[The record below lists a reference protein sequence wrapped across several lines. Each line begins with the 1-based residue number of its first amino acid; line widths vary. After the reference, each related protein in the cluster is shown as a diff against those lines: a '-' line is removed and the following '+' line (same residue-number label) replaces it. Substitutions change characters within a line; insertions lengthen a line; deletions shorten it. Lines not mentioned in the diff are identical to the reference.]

1 MVWVFLC
8 FIRTL
13 FKEHGLP
20 HMSQT
25 WSASVL
31 CVSSWFRIP
40 WREEHSQEQVSHLWV
55 VTPCDLPLDFMF
67 QNNHCQP
74 KTIKSILLIFYR
86 LYQIWTYI
94 IPISDQHQHRDGV
107 YRAGGGDPGQEQR
120 AGHQA
125 RPLPPAGPGG
135 GAEVSGLLPVT
146 LLLCSDRS
154 VPEPI
159 RDAEILTISLLQVR
173 RRLHFVSLAARV
185 FLTNGELVSVVNQTS
200 HLQDVHLFAI
210 VKTWAADTW
219 RWRKPV
225 NPGDQL

>member
-1 MVWVFLC
+1 
-8 FIRTL
+8 
-13 FKEHGLP
+13 
-20 HMSQT
+20 
-25 WSASVL
+25 
-31 CVSSWFRIP
+31 
-40 WREEHSQEQVSHLWV
+40 
-55 VTPCDLPLDFMF
+55 MF
-67 QNNHCQP
+67 QNNNHWQP
-74 KTIKSILLIFYR
+74 KTIKSTLLIFYR

-125 RPLPPAGPGG
+125 RPLPPASPGG

-173 RRLHFVSLAARV
+173 RRLHFMSLVARV
-185 FLTNGELVSVVNQTS
+185 FLTRQHVTNGELVSIVNQTS
-200 HLQDVHLFAI
+200 HLQDVHLFVI
-210 VKTWAADTW
+210 VKTWAAGTW
-219 RWRKPV
+219 MWRKPWILV
-225 NPGDQL
+225 ISCNYIIILSTT